1 MTAMS
6 PMTGPGDRPPVP
18 GSPAAGREDPPPV
31 TRPPAGSRVVSSER
45 ELAEALADPTLGALA
60 VAVDAGTTEPLRV
73 MAPVGRVLFVSGHSR
88 VQLGGGSFI
97 EVHAAGHAHVEA
109 WDGRIHATETAQFLA
124 RGQTQV
130 YAADHTSGTAI
141 DAARVVA
148 LDDAEVTAEGAALI
162 RAGDRSRVH
171 AGGAVYVEAT
181 GNARVHTGPHVIV
194 RRYSADC
201 RITGTGTVLD
211 ATGLH
216 HHPSH
221 GRALPGL
228 TLLPPAPA

>member
-1 MTAMS
+1 
-6 PMTGPGDRPPVP
+6 MTGPEGWPPVP
-18 GSPAAGREDPPPV
+18 GSPTAGRDDPPPV
-31 TRPPAGSRVVSSER
+31 TRPPGGSRVVSSER

-73 MAPVGRVLFVSGHSR
+73 MAPVARVLFVFGHSR

-97 EVHAAGHAHVEA
+97 EVHAAGHAHVET

-130 YAADHTSGTAI
+130 YAADHTAGTAV

-148 LDDAEVTAEGAALI
+148 LNDAEVTAEGAAVI

-181 GNARVHTGPHVIV
+181 GRARVHSGPHVVV
-194 RRYSADC
+194 RRYSVDC
-201 RITGTGTVLD
+201 LITGTGTVLD

-216 HHPSH
+216 YH
-221 GRALPGL
+221 ALPGL